1 MQHES
6 NQGAG
11 PSVWQPPLLPG
22 WTEHVAPGG
31 QLYWHNQQL
40 KQSTYKRPSNE
51 VRQTHSGPNGTI
63 PFYSGPPPGFSEEA
77 PIASTASNVKER
89 PKKKE
94 AIPGADGWFR
104 VRTNLGN
111 IFYAHKESQRSEW
124 IAPEEIREQLEAM
137 EKAKRKLKQELALR
151 RKEEKAQAERIHR
164 EEQRRKE
171 EQERKRKEAER
182 LKREEKRRKEREE
195 EERIQKERL
204 RTLQEVNKRK
214 RENGEEE
221 GENGTSEK
229 KARSSIK
236 DSNAAEQEDENEEDR
251 QIRIA
256 AEMAAETEIEDV
268 VAADKELTA
277 EQAKAIF
284 MHMLTEMNGTS
295 KEINP
300 MAPWDKELSKFVY
313 HRDYT
318 VLKELSDKQD
328 AFNEWCRLRLREK
341 RAGKTNSK
349 TSQKGEET
357 VDITPQSDSSNRL
370 AAYRSLLEGE
380 VTSTRTHWDDFRK
393 SWKRDRRFFA
403 FGRDER
409 EREKE
414 FRNWLKELGE
424 RKRQAALRNENEFV
438 QLLQDKLGSDPES
451 RLDPSSSTSEAQN
464 LWSKCKKA
472 PGLDSDPRYD
482 AVGSSSRR
490 AVLFEEWA
498 KGRRNVEDS
507 ASPAEPHQSMQEN
520 TTTKQVHRDSNN
532 ALRQREEEVARQRR
546 LLQGEKTR
554 TLGKALYEE
563 GLTEYRQLLIDAVR
577 DPLATFESAIDTL
590 SRDDRFRA
598 QALSQNER
606 QRIFYEHVDHLNR
619 RRLRSLEDVFEKYAP
634 SLDTEREVALPLILD
649 DEEIDRKQ
657 LTQLHALV
665 SGSKTV
671 GDLFD
676 EWQARREQDSHKS
689 FLQMLKENAFVDFW
703 GSLRREHERKGDDG
717 EKDAGPEET
726 NLTNDEDEDAN
737 IPSLLQ
743 MAATID
749 LDEIHAVL
757 RDDQRYRAFRHKPE
771 MREEWIREYL
781 QQMTVPKKTVFQR

>member
-1 MQHES
+1 MQYES
-6 NQGAG
+6 SQAAG
-11 PSVWQPPLLPG
+11 PSGWLPSLLPG
-22 WTEHVAPGG
+22 WTEHVAPNG
-31 QLYWHNQQL
+31 QLYWHNQHSR
-40 KQSTYKRPSNE
+40 QSTY
-51 VRQTHSGPNGTI
+51 QQ
-63 PFYSGPPPGFSEEA
+63 A
-77 PIASTASNVKER
+77 PLVDTASNANER

-111 IFYAHKESQRSEW
+111 TFYAHKESQRSEW
-124 IAPEEIREQLEAM
+124 IVPEEIKEQVQVM
-137 EKAKRKLKQELALR
+137 ERAKRQQKEELAQR
-151 RKEEKAQAERIHR
+151 QREEKAHAEQVRR

-171 EQERKRKEAER
+171 EQEIKRKEAER
-182 LKREEKRRKEREE
+182 MKREGKLRKEQEK
-195 EERIQKERL
+195 EERIQRERL

-214 RENGEEE
+214 RENGPEDQS
-221 GENGTSEK
+221 ENGISEK
-229 KARSSIK
+229 KARSSIEN
-236 DSNAAEQEDENEEDR
+236 STAAERDEEDEEAW
-251 QIRIA
+251 QKRIA
-256 AEMAAETEIEDV
+256 AEMAAESEVEDG
-268 VAADKELTA
+268 AAANRELTA

-295 KEINP
+295 SEINP
-300 MAPWDKELSKFVY
+300 MAPWDKELPKIVD
-313 HRDYT
+313 HRDFT

-341 RAGKTNSK
+341 RAARMNSK
-349 TSQKGEET
+349 SSQKGDEAAPAT
-357 VDITPQSDSSNRL
+357 SQSDAGDRL
-370 AAYRSLLEGE
+370 AAYRTLLESE

-424 RKRQAALRNENEFV
+424 RKRQAAIRNENGFV
-438 QLLQDKLGSDPES
+438 QLLQEKLGSSSEN
-451 RLDPSSSTSEAQN
+451 RLDPSTSTSQAQN
-464 LWSKCKKA
+464 LWSQCKKT

-498 KGRRNVEDS
+498 KGKRKIDS
-507 ASPAEPHQSMQEN
+507 LSDTEPNQRKQDDTS
-520 TTTKQVHRDSNN
+520 TKQVHRDSND
-532 ALRQREEEVARQRR
+532 ALKQREEEVARQRR
-546 LLQGEKTR
+546 LLQGKKTR

-577 DPLATFESAIDTL
+577 DPLTMFENAFDTL
-590 SRDDRFRA
+590 SRDDRFHA
-598 QALSQNER
+598 QALSQNEK
-606 QRIFYEHVDHLNR
+606 QRIFYEHVDNLNR
-619 RRLRSLEDVFEKYAP
+619 RRLRSLEEVFEKYAP
-634 SLDTEREVALPLILD
+634 TLDTEREVALPLILD

-657 LTQLHALV
+657 LTQLHAIV

-676 EWQARREQDSHKS
+676 EWQARREQEAHRA

-703 GSLRREHERKGDDG
+703 GRLRQEHERKAGDGD
-717 EKDAGPEET
+717 KDATTEEG

-749 LDEIHAVL
+749 LDEIHAIL
-757 RDDQRYRAFRHKPE
+757 RDDQRYRAFRHKPR

-781 QQMTVPKKTVFQR
+781 QQMKVPKKTVFQR